1 MGTCGVESTEK
12 GLNCLE
18 VLEEGNLDIYVL
30 YISRFL
36 NPVTI

>member
-18 VLEEGNLDIYVL
+18 VLEEGNLERHLCLMYL
-30 YISRFL
+30 KIS
-36 NPVTI
+36 